1 MGYLPVLVRQ
11 VPLEVSEDP
20 SSGRFLFVSLAA
32 TEEVTGSGSGIWSGS
47 GNLGGPGNSGSSGSG
62 LGLGLS
68 GSATCL
74 SVNTAS
80 SLRDNSS

>member
-1 MGYLPVLVRQ
+1 MGYLPVLARQ

-32 TEEVTGSGSGIWSGS
+32 TEEVTGSGSG
-47 GNLGGPGNSGSSGSG
+47 NLGGPGSLGSSGSG
-62 LGLGLS
+62 LWLGLS

-80 SLRDNSS
+80 SLHDKLNSS